1 MNNPNPYGA
10 MGGNPQFGYGYRP
23 QPNPYG
29 QTPAPAMAMNSR
41 PLNDGS
47 STWMLLVSGGAAAL
61 AMLAFVTSF
70 LGWTELRFDYEEGIM
85 RLNVNGWGRVVV
97 TGAPE
102 GADVVDSKFSSAGVG
117 VPANVV
123 ALALLIVGA
132 VMIWQKVKPRV
143 ASSMFAAAGLVYLGW
158 AVWSIMKIQR
168 TLRTME
174 KEEGPRLREEGLDF
188 EKVFQ
193 GNIEIG
199 VYFAIAIS
207 LAIVALGLFVLIKS
221 NHQAKVTWGQP
232 SQHGQWGWP
241 GQPSNF

>member
-23 QPNPYG
+23 QPNPSYG
-29 QTPAPAMAMNSR
+29 SR
-41 PLNDGS
+41 PG
-47 STWMLLVSGGAAAL
+47 TWMLLVSGGATAL
-61 AMLAFVTSF
+61 ALLMFTASF
-70 LGWTELRFDYEEGIM
+70 LGWTELRFNHDEGIM

-117 VPANVV
+117 VPANVA
-123 ALALLIVGA
+123 ALSLLIVGA
-132 VMIWQKVKPRV
+132 VMLWQAVKPRV
-143 ASSMFAAAGLVYLGW
+143 ASSMFIGAGLVGLGW
-158 AVWSIMKIQR
+158 AIWSIMKIQR
-168 TLRTME
+168 ALKAME
-174 KEEGPRLREEGLDF
+174 REEGARLREEGLVF
-188 EKVFQ
+188 EEVFQ

-207 LAIVALGLFVLIKS
+207 LAIVALGLFALIKS

-232 SQHGQWGWP
+232 SQQGQWGWP
-241 GQPSNF
+241 GPAI